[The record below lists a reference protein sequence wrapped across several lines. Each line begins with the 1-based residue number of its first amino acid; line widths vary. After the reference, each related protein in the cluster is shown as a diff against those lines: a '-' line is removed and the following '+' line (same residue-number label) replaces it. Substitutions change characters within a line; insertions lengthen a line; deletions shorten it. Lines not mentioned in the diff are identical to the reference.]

1 MAKIERVIEGVK
13 LTIESGIVAK
23 QAHGAVWV
31 TYGDTVVLVTA
42 VGSLDEK
49 EECDF
54 FPLTVEYQERAYAAG
69 KIPGGFIKREGR
81 PSDKEIL
88 GARLIDRPIRPLFP
102 KDFRM
107 PVQIVSMVLS
117 ADEKDIADVLGLI
130 GASSSLLIS
139 CLPFTKPVG
148 AVRLTRIGDRF
159 IVNPTYQQLEE
170 GQFDFVI
177 AATKE
182 AIVMIEG
189 EAKEIPEDLLMEAID
204 FSEPYIKQ
212 IIEMQEELM
221 SQIGVEKIQVVPKE
235 IPQELEA
242 KVRELA
248 TDEVRDA
255 IFIPEKKERQ
265 DKIKNIVDSLVQQLQ
280 EEFPESESVINE
292 VVEKI
297 AKEIMRGAIMEE
309 KRRADNRSLDEL
321 RSITCEVGIL
331 PRTHGSALF
340 TRGQTQSLAI
350 VTLGTSEDE
359 QIIDDIEGR
368 ISKRFMVHYNF
379 PPFSTGEVKSIRGPG
394 RREIGHGNLAER
406 SLNWIIPSKEE
417 FPYTV
422 RIVSDILESNGSTSM
437 ATVCGGSLSLMDAGV
452 PIKKPVAG
460 ISIGLVKEGD
470 QWNLLTDITGLE
482 DAFGDMDFKV
492 AGTRDGITGIQVDIK
507 IDGLSKEIIR
517 AAIEKAKQAR
527 MIILD
532 KMESVISKPRS
543 HISVYAPKI
552 VTFNI
557 PPEKIRDVI
566 GPGGKSI
573 RSIIE
578 TTGVKIDIN
587 DDGKL
592 IIAGEDEKSAIQAK
606 EMINYLIAE
615 AEVGKCYLGKV
626 LRIVSFGAFVE
637 ILPGK
642 EGLLHISEIADHR
655 INRVEDYLQE
665 GDEVLVKVVS
675 IDDWGRINLSRKAA
689 LRDSSAQK
697 EKEKIKRYSRLKHQR
712 VMRH

>member
-1 MAKIERVIEGVK
+1 
-13 LTIESGIVAK
+13 
-23 QAHGAVWV
+23 
-31 TYGDTVVLVTA
+31 
-42 VGSLDEK
+42 
-49 EECDF
+49 
-54 FPLTVEYQERAYAAG
+54 
-69 KIPGGFIKREGR
+69 
-81 PSDKEIL
+81 
-88 GARLIDRPIRPLFP
+88 
-102 KDFRM
+102 
-107 PVQIVSMVLS
+107 
-117 ADEKDIADVLGLI
+117 
-130 GASSSLLIS
+130 
-139 CLPFTKPVG
+139 
-148 AVRLTRIGDRF
+148 
-159 IVNPTYQQLEE
+159 
-170 GQFDFVI
+170 
-177 AATKE
+177 
-182 AIVMIEG
+182 
-189 EAKEIPEDLLMEAID
+189 
-204 FSEPYIKQ
+204 
-212 IIEMQEELM
+212 
-221 SQIGVEKIQVVPKE
+221 
-235 IPQELEA
+235 
-242 KVRELA
+242 
-248 TDEVRDA
+248 
-255 IFIPEKKERQ
+255 
-265 DKIKNIVDSLVQQLQ
+265 
-280 EEFPESESVINE
+280 
-292 VVEKI
+292 
-297 AKEIMRGAIMEE
+297 
-309 KRRADNRSLDEL
+309 
-321 RSITCEVGIL
+321 
-331 PRTHGSALF
+331 
-340 TRGQTQSLAI
+340 
-350 VTLGTSEDE
+350 
-359 QIIDDIEGR
+359 
-368 ISKRFMVHYNF
+368 
-379 PPFSTGEVKSIRGPG
+379 
-394 RREIGHGNLAER
+394 
-406 SLNWIIPSKEE
+406 
-417 FPYTV
+417 
-422 RIVSDILESNGSTSM
+422 
-437 ATVCGGSLSLMDAGV
+437 
-452 PIKKPVAG
+452 
-460 ISIGLVKEGD
+460 
-470 QWNLLTDITGLE
+470 
-482 DAFGDMDFKV
+482 MDFKV

>member
-1 MAKIERVIEGVK
+1 LAKIERVIEGVK